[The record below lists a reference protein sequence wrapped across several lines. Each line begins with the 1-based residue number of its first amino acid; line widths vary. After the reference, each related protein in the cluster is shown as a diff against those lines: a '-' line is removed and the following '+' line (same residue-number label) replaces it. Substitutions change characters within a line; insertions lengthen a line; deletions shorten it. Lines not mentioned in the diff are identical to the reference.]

1 SLASTDVMVLGVRY
15 RLQMEVLPH
24 PGDNSWRLDVQWPL
38 QSTSQ
43 VYPVNTNDG
52 LTGAFAGD
60 SAPVLPLELN
70 VTTSEVP
77 PPYTWIEVSIT
88 INGLYIPL
96 NRLARTTLRA
106 QIIIPTRYELNV
118 NGCGQGCE
126 LESYTWGDLKRQV
139 ATLTFTTRQQQIT
152 GAEGRYTVKM
162 TVRTPTHTP
171 EDNTWYLIA
180 HDGSEDDDIIG
191 WGDGPGFDIV
201 PLEGFKLIY
210 PPIGGTYNQPVAISM
225 IINRPNR
232 VYSLDLRPPKGYS
245 LQCTSRFHPITLP
258 TSTQCITDSSKD
270 RQRWLA
276 MGGLSEPL
284 QSPMSLI
291 FLLSIDIPV
300 PSAISTSGD

>member
-88 INGLYIPL
+88 INGLYIPP
-96 NRLARTTLRA
+96 NRLASTTLRA

-191 WGDGPGFDIV
+191 WGDG
-201 PLEGFKLIY
+201 
-210 PPIGGTYNQPVAISM
+210 
-225 IINRPNR
+225 
-232 VYSLDLRPPKGYS
+232 
-245 LQCTSRFHPITLP
+245 
-258 TSTQCITDSSKD
+258 
-270 RQRWLA
+270 
-276 MGGLSEPL
+276 
-284 QSPMSLI
+284 
-291 FLLSIDIPV
+291 
-300 PSAISTSGD
+300 